1 MAVCWQSDDKLG
13 VATSSHRCAVNF
25 IATAIPHNCNEPV
38 SGVPKNMAEH
48 SSFCLAIVW
57 VLQPN
62 VNLKVVIKSV

>member
-13 VATSSHRCAVNF
+13 VATLSHRCAVNF
-25 IATAIPHNCNEPV
+25 VASAIPHNYNEPV
-38 SGVPKNMAEH
+38 SGVPRNMVEY
-48 SSFCLAIVW
+48 SRFYLGIVR